1 VNENAKPTESVLEID
16 EYNLEREWSRQP
28 KLYFQWAKEAADV
41 RLEMD
46 EAKAAVEMARAEV
59 SSLVRA
65 APETFGVDGKLT
77 EKAIDVI
84 VSQHVVC
91 IGAVRKF
98 GRARHRYE
106 IMSALVSALEQR
118 KSALENLVRL
128 HLANYYSDPR
138 TPKAEQG
145 KLEEMQKDHAFRP
158 RRRKEDA

>member
-1 VNENAKPTESVLEID
+1 MSENAKSTVSVLEID
-16 EYNLEREWSRQP
+16 EHNLEREWTRKP
-28 KLYFQWAKEAADV
+28 TVYFQWAKEAANA

-106 IMSALVSALEQR
+106 IMSALALEQR

-128 HLANYYSDPR
+128 HLANYYSEPR
-138 TPKAEQG
+138 TPKDEQG